1 MALAI
6 RALSQ
11 TEWRSVYSKT
21 PAPARCQYNAAL
33 EWKSTGT
40 RTRDSVVP
48 MHLIAISATITS
60 SDVQWLMHIADEMDE
75 ELERFQRQLGGC
87 GPGSR

>member
-1 MALAI
+1 
-6 RALSQ
+6 
-11 TEWRSVYSKT
+11 
-21 PAPARCQYNAAL
+21 
-33 EWKSTGT
+33 
-40 RTRDSVVP
+40 